1 MPYPSPPRNDL
12 MVLDETFS
20 NLFFGQ
26 HLHHLYDNSLALST
40 LLELQHVRAYVDVF
54 DLVSHVTVLKDWW
67 VQ

>member
-1 MPYPSPPRNDL
+1 MPYPSRPRNDL

-20 NLFFGQ
+20 NLQ
-26 HLHHLYDNSLALST
+26 HLHHLYDNFLALST